1 MRSFLLAPLILLTML
16 FPAKADMVETTWFVD
31 SFGGDP
37 IFADPKKIL
46 GQRQMFYKGMAK
58 GIFYSCDYG
67 GQIKTYN
74 TYSLDKFLTNKEFD
88 LFAKYKD
95 QLFTIKNKSVAP
107 SEVFVHRITCNGKDD
122 PKKRRVLYP
131 FVTLGDSEK
140 WKKAF
145 YLFEEAIYI
154 LKY

>member
-1 MRSFLLAPLILLTML
+1 ML
-16 FPAKADMVETTWFVD
+16 FPAKADMVETTWIVD
-31 SFGGDP
+31 SFVGDP

-74 TYSLDKFLTNKEFD
+74 TYSFDEFLKNKEFD
-88 LFAKYKD
+88 LFAKYND
-95 QLFTIKNKSVAP
+95 QLFRIKNKPVAP
-107 SEVFVHRITCNGKDD
+107 SEVFVHRITCNGKDN
-122 PKKRRVLYP
+122 PEKRRVLYP

>member
-31 SFGGDP
+31 SFVGDP
-37 IFADPKKIL
+37 TFADPEKIL
-46 GQRQMFYKGMAK
+46 GQKQMFYKGSAK
-58 GIFYSCDYG
+58 GVFYSCNYS
-67 GQIKTYN
+67 GQTMTYN
-74 TYSLDKFLTNKEFD
+74 TYSLNELLTNKEFD
-88 LFAKYKD
+88 LFAKYKN
-95 QLFTIKNKSVAP
+95 QLFKIKNKPVTP
-107 SEVFVHRITCNGKDD
+107 SEVFVHRITCNGKDN

-140 WKKAF
+140 WKRAF
-145 YLFEEAIYI
+145 YLCEEAIYI

>member
-1 MRSFLLAPLILLTML
+1 MRLLLLIPLLFLTFLI
-16 FPAKADMVETTWFVD
+16 PAKADMVETTWFVD
-31 SFGGDP
+31 SFVGDP
-37 IFADPKKIL
+37 TFADPKKIK
-46 GQRQMFYKGMAK
+46 GQRQMFYKGSAK
-58 GIFYSCDYG
+58 GIFYSCNYS
-67 GQIKTYN
+67 GQTMTYN
-74 TYSLDKFLTNKEFD
+74 TYSFDEFLKNKEFD
-88 LFAKYKD
+88 LFAKYED
-95 QLFTIKNKSVAP
+95 QLFKIKNKRVAP

-140 WKKAF
+140 WKRAF

>member
-31 SFGGDP
+31 SFVGDP
-37 IFADPKKIL
+37 IFADPEKIL
-46 GQRQMFYKGMAK
+46 GQKQMFYKGSAK
-58 GIFYSCDYG
+58 GVFYSCNYS
-67 GQIKTYN
+67 GQTMTYN
-74 TYSLDKFLTNKEFD
+74 TYSFDEFLKNKEFD

-95 QLFTIKNKSVAP
+95 QLFRIKNKPVAP
-107 SEVFVHRITCNGKDD
+107 SEVFVHRISCNGKDD
-122 PKKRRVLYP
+122 PNKRRVLYP
-131 FVTLGDSEK
+131 FVTLSDSEK
-140 WKKAF
+140 WKRAF

>member
-1 MRSFLLAPLILLTML
+1 MRLLLLAPLILLTML
-16 FPAKADMVETTWFVD
+16 LPAKADMIDVTWYVD
-31 SFGGDP
+31 SFVGDP

-58 GIFYSCDYG
+58 GVFYSCDYE

-74 TYSLDKFLTNKEFD
+74 TYSLDDFLTNKEFD

-95 QLFTIKNKSVAP
+95 QLFRIKNESVVL
-107 SEVFVHRITCNGKDD
+107 SKVFVHRITCNGKDD

-140 WKKAF
+140 WRRAF
-145 YLFEEAIYI
+145 YLYEEAIYI

>member
-1 MRSFLLAPLILLTML
+1 MRLLLLAPLILLTML
-16 FPAKADMVETTWFVD
+16 LPAKADMIDVTWYVD
-31 SFGGDP
+31 SFVGDP
-37 IFADPKKIL
+37 IFADPKRIL

-58 GIFYSCDYG
+58 GVFYSCDYE
-67 GQIKTYN
+67 GQTMTYN
-74 TYSLDKFLTNKEFD
+74 TYSLDEFLTNKEFD

-95 QLFTIKNKSVAP
+95 QLFKIKNKSLVP

-122 PKKRRVLYP
+122 PNKRRVLYP

-140 WKKAF
+140 WQRAF

>member
-1 MRSFLLAPLILLTML
+1 
-16 FPAKADMVETTWFVD
+16 MVETTWIVD
-31 SFGGDP
+31 SFVGDP

-58 GIFYSCDYG
+58 GIFYSCDYA
-67 GQIKTYN
+67 GQTMTYN
-74 TYSLDKFLTNKEFD
+74 TYSFDEFLKNKEFD

-95 QLFTIKNKSVAP
+95 QLFKIKNQAVTP

-122 PKKRRVLYP
+122 HTKRQVLYP
-131 FVTLGDSEK
+131 FFTLGDSEK

>member
-1 MRSFLLAPLILLTML
+1 ML

-31 SFGGDP
+31 SFVGDP
-37 IFADPKKIL
+37 TFADAKNIL
-46 GQRQMFYKGMAK
+46 GQSQMFYKGSAK
-58 GIFYSCDYG
+58 GVFYYCNYS
-67 GQIKTYN
+67 GQTMTYN
-74 TYSLDKFLTNKEFD
+74 TYSLNEFLTNKEFD
-88 LFAKYKD
+88 LFAKYKN
-95 QLFTIKNKSVAP
+95 QLFRIKNKPVTP
-107 SEVFVHRITCNGKDD
+107 SEVFVHRITCNGKDN

>member
-1 MRSFLLAPLILLTML
+1 MRLIILLPLILLTML
-16 FPAKADMVETTWFVD
+16 FPVKADMVETTWFVD
-31 SFGGDP
+31 SFVGDP
-37 IFADPKKIL
+37 TFADPKKIL

-58 GIFYSCDYG
+58 GIFYSCDYA
-67 GQIKTYN
+67 GQTMTYN
-74 TYSLDKFLTNKEFD
+74 TYSFNEFLKNKEFD
-88 LFAKYKD
+88 LFAKYED
-95 QLFTIKNKSVAP
+95 QLFEIKNKRVAP

-131 FVTLGDSEK
+131 FVTLGNSGK
-140 WKKAF
+140 WKSAF

>member
-1 MRSFLLAPLILLTML
+1 ML

-31 SFGGDP
+31 SFVGDP
-37 IFADPKKIL
+37 TFADPKKIL
-46 GQRQMFYKGMAK
+46 GQKQMFYKGSAK
-58 GIFYSCDYG
+58 GVFYSCKYS
-67 GQIKTYN
+67 GQTKTYN
-74 TYSLDKFLTNKEFD
+74 AYSFDEFLKNKEFD
-88 LFAKYKD
+88 LFAKYEK
-95 QLFTIKNKSVAP
+95 QLFKIKNKSVAP
-107 SEVFVHRITCNGKDD
+107 LKVFVHRISCNGKDD
-122 PKKRRVLYP
+122 PNRRRVLYP

>member
-16 FPAKADMVETTWFVD
+16 FPAKADMVETTWLVD
-31 SFGGDP
+31 SFVGDP
-37 IFADPKKIL
+37 TFADPEKIL
-46 GQRQMFYKGMAK
+46 GQKQMFYKGSAK
-58 GIFYSCDYG
+58 GVFYSCNYS
-67 GQIKTYN
+67 GQTMTYN
-74 TYSLDKFLTNKEFD
+74 TYSLNELLTNKEFD
-88 LFAKYKD
+88 LFAKYKN
-95 QLFTIKNKSVAP
+95 QLFRIKNKPVTP

-122 PKKRRVLYP
+122 PKKRQVLYP

-140 WKKAF
+140 WRRAF

>member
-1 MRSFLLAPLILLTML
+1 
-16 FPAKADMVETTWFVD
+16 
-31 SFGGDP
+31 
-37 IFADPKKIL
+37 
-46 GQRQMFYKGMAK
+46 MAK

-74 TYSLDKFLTNKEFD
+74 TYSLDEFLTNKEFD

-95 QLFTIKNKSVAP
+95 QLFKIKNKPVAP

-122 PKKRRVLYP
+122 PKKRQVLYP

-154 LKY
+154 LKC